1 MIDKE
6 VIKEMITDM
15 RKQTLRIKWKN
26 DGFSVKM
33 GNFNYLYSYVIQP

>member
-6 VIKEMITDM
+6 VIKKMITDM
-15 RKQTLRIKWKN
+15 RKTNPKTSGKTMVFL
-26 DGFSVKM
+26 FKM

>member
-15 RKQTLRIKWKN
+15 RKTNPKKWKN
-26 DGFSVKM
+26 HGFSVWVKTSIIFILM
-33 GNFNYLYSYVIQP
+33 